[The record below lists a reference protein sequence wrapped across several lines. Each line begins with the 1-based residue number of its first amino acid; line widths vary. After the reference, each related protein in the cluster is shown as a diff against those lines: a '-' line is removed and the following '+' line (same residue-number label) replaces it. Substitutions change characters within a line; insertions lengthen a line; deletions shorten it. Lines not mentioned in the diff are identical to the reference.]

1 MLSDEERKGIEEE
14 LAHYPTRR
22 AACVEAL
29 KIVQQHRGG
38 WIDDSAIKEI
48 AEFLQM
54 TPDELDSI
62 ATCYNLIFRREVG
75 RHVILLCDSVSCWV
89 MGYDRIRQKLKE
101 RLGLDFGGT
110 TSDGRF
116 TLLPIVCLG
125 LCDHAPAMMVDEDTY
140 GDVSPENLGPILDGK
155 P

>member
-1 MLSDEERKGIEEE
+1 MLSEEERKEIEEE

-29 KIVQQHRGG
+29 KIVQGHRGG
-38 WIDDSAIKEI
+38 WIDDSALKEI

-54 TPDELDSI
+54 SPDELDSI
-62 ATCYNLIFRREVG
+62 ATCYNLIYRRAVG

-101 RLGLDFGGT
+101 RLGVDFGET
-110 TSDGRF
+110 TTDGRF

-125 LCDHAPAMMVDEDTY
+125 LCDHAPAMMVDEDTF
-140 GDVSPENLGPILDGK
+140 GDLSPESLGPILDGK